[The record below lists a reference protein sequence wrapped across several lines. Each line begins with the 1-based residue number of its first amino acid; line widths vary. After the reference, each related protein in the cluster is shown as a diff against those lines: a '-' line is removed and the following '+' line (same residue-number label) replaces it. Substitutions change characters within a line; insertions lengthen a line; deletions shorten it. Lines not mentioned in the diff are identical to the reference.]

1 MRQNLMHKL
10 YSWNPAEAPVISNI
24 NMDIE
29 GDKLVMIIGAV
40 GSGKVMKTLKNVKVV
55 VIAVA

>member
-1 MRQNLMHKL
+1 MRQNLVYKL
-10 YSWNPAEAPVISNI
+10 YSWNPVEAPVISNV

-40 GSGKVMKTLKNVKVV
+40 GSGKVRKPKKNVKVV
-55 VIAVA
+55 VIVMA